1 MVTMVIADERQQYV
15 THRQYS
21 TRRAITLHFASLA
34 YRNTRHMTIAAALA
48 QHLVQT
54 KYNDLPPL
62 AVDHAAM
69 MISSTIASAAA
80 GFNIRSSRIV
90 RELAREQGGVA
101 ESSIW
106 FDGGAKIPAV
116 NACRVNAVASDAAA
130 SDDSDLRTI
139 VHFGTQLTAAALA
152 LGERSGASGK
162 DVLTAMV
169 LGYEAGGRI
178 LDAVAPAHR
187 DRGFHGAVIA
197 SFGAAVASACMLKLN
212 EAQMAQTLALAAVST
227 AGLATAADT
236 SEAREYFA
244 GNAALMGINAALAA
258 QKGYIAEEDIFETR
272 KGFFEV
278 YGGEN
283 LDAVTR
289 DWGREWDVITDMA
302 IKLVP
307 GGHPHH
313 TTGEAAANAAREG
326 NVNPDNVES
335 IIIAR
340 PINKKLRTGP
350 PPPAKHP
357 KNLVDVAHTPA
368 YFAAAAVADRDF
380 SWVHASEKKF
390 LDPLIHQLI
399 DKVKVGEPITQ
410 DAEKYYQ
417 GAQVT
422 ITTRDGK
429 SHTSTVYAPRGSGVR
444 GIAWADVDAKYRTLV
459 ALTRLDAQKREDSI
473 AVIHAL
479 REIKNVSQ
487 LTMLLG

>member
-1 MVTMVIADERQQYV
+1 M
-15 THRQYS
+15 S
-21 TRRAITLHFASLA
+21 
-34 YRNTRHMTIAAALA
+34 IAATLA
-48 QHLVQT
+48 QLITRTTYH
-54 KYNDLPPL
+54 DLPAL

-69 MISSTIASAAA
+69 MISSTIASAAM
-80 GFNIRSSRIV
+80 GYNIRSSRII
-90 RELAREQGGVA
+90 RELAREQGGTPEATV
-101 ESSIW
+101 W
-106 FDGGAKIPAV
+106 FDGGAKLPAV
-116 NACRVNAVASDAAA
+116 NACRVNAVTSDAAA

-152 LGERSGASGK
+152 LGERNNASGK

-197 SFGAAVASACMLKLN
+197 TFGAAVASACMLKLN
-212 EAQMAQTLALAAVST
+212 EQQMAQTLAMAAVST
-227 AGLATAADT
+227 AGLATAADS

-258 QKGYIAEEDIFETR
+258 QKGYIAEERILETK
-272 KGFFEV
+272 KGFFDV
-278 YGGEN
+278 YGGED
-283 LDAVTR
+283 LDCVTR
-289 DWGREWDVITDMA
+289 EWGREWDVITDMA

-313 TTGEAAANAAREG
+313 TTGEAAAIAAREG
-326 NVNPDNVES
+326 NVTPDQVES
-335 IIIAR
+335 ITIAR

-350 PPPAKHP
+350 PGPAKHP

-390 LDPLIHQLI
+390 LDPVIHQLI
-399 DKVKVGEPITQ
+399 DKVKVGAPITL

-422 ITTRDGK
+422 IKTKDGH
-429 SHTSTVYAPRGSGVR
+429 SYTGTVYAPRGSGVR
-444 GIAWADVDAKYRTLV
+444 GIDWADVDAKYRTLV
-459 ALTRLDAQKREDSI
+459 AMSSLGTHKIENSLKVIHEFREVSNVSVLTRL
-473 AVIHAL
+473 L
-479 REIKNVSQ
+479 R
-487 LTMLLG
+487 